1 MRFEAKQGRT
11 GGLRVRAATAL
22 LLLLLATMASA
33 TSCTLLGGTPDEVDP
48 VPDFDSALT
57 ASQIWEAY
65 QSASDN
71 FANDRYRNKWA
82 VIILDGV
89 RKEAGTPAGVDAIA
103 GTRLV
108 IRTPGTISSMEFQ
121 LQFESQAS
129 EYTEGGPTQRVLCN
143 IAGPDLAGRKLTFVH
158 CRPETTG

>member
-1 MRFEAKQGRT
+1 MRVEAKQGRT
-11 GGLRVRAATAL
+11 GGLRVGAATA

-33 TSCTLLGGTPDEVDP
+33 TSCSLLEGAPDEVDP
-48 VPDFDSALT
+48 VADFDNALN
-57 ASQIWEAY
+57 ASQIWEDY
-65 QSASDN
+65 QRARDN
-71 FANDRYRNKWA
+71 FANDRYQNKWA

-89 RKEAGTPAGVDAIA
+89 RKEDGAPAGVDAIA

-143 IAGPDLAGRKLTFVH
+143 IAGTDLAGRKLTFMH